1 MSLVRLTVACTC
13 FAFFL
18 LAHFRNNFIVFALEY
33 AFEFVVPAF
42 AHVQFSP
49 TLSPS
54 VSVSL
59 ALSLFG
65 LHRRHL
71 NYKNLSRLAGAVFID
86 RA

>member
-1 MSLVRLTVACTC
+1 MSLVSLAVACTC

-49 TLSPS
+49 TLSLPL
-54 VSVSL
+54 SL
-59 ALSLFG
+59 SLSLFG